1 MIPRLLIA
9 RLLVLLVLLVP
20 ATPAIADPLVEARSR
35 VANGEHASAIP
46 FFERHLQA
54 SPPSAEVYFELGRAL
69 EAAGNEARA
78 ALAFRRTLIL
88 DPSFT
93 PAREA
98 LRTANIQ
105 LGLAAPQP
113 DWRTALASHA
123 PLDLLTNLGAVL
135 FWAGAFLFAIGLVFT
150 AGRALKLSALAL
162 ALIGLAAVGAAWL
175 ADPRVGESRDA
186 MILAREGAVL
196 YRTPSEEDSQK
207 ITTLG
212 QGSVLK
218 ILSIRGRWFHGELPG
233 GQRGWF
239 LQKGTEMVIPPA

>member
-1 MIPRLLIA
+1 MIPRLLLA
-9 RLLVLLVLLVP
+9 LLLLAMPVF
-20 ATPAIADPLVEARSR
+20 ADPLADARDR
-35 VANGEHASAIP
+35 VANGEHASAVP
-46 FFERHLQA
+46 FFERHLQSA
-54 SPPSAEVYFELGRAL
+54 PPSAEVYFELGRAL
-69 EAAGNEARA
+69 EASGNEARA

-88 DPSFT
+88 DPAFA

-98 LRTANIQ
+98 LRNANIQ

-113 DWRTALASHA
+113 DWRTAVSSRI
-123 PLDLLTNLGAVL
+123 PLDLLANLGAVL
-135 FWAGAFLFAIGLVFT
+135 FWTGAFLLAAGLFFP
-150 AGRALKLSALAL
+150 ARRSLKLSASAL
-162 ALIGLAAVGAAWL
+162 AVLGLAAVAASWT
-175 ADPRVGESRDA
+175 ADPRAGESRDA

-196 YRTPSEEDSQK
+196 YRTPTEDDSQK